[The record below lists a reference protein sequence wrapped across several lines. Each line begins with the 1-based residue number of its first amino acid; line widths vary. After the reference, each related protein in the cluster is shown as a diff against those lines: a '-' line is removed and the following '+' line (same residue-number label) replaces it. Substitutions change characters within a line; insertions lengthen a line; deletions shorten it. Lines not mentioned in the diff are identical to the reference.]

1 MFQDQLTSVL
11 KKSEETNGAI
21 GKLTQRIDEIEEKL
35 SEKEKTDDVQE
46 TTKDRKRKRSKDSL
60 AIQVHIISTTQFY
73 YSVSQ

>member
-11 KKSEETNGAI
+11 KKLEETNGAF
-21 GKLTQRIDEIEEKL
+21 GKLTQRIDGIEEKL

-60 AIQVHIISTTQFY
+60 AIQVHYIST
-73 YSVSQ
+73 SQLFS